1 MLNGT
6 DTYEEEFVPYPATPS
21 KYLRTHDPQNLV
33 NLPRGEVNV
42 SELFLFDHPATP
54 TIRRHI
60 NLPENNV
67 SEEEALHIGAE
78 LDAIEEQEESEFFTS
93 QLSSIPPPAVPVSS
107 DIVPSGSLNAPSSE
121 HIPVADSYDH
131 PPSNP
136 TLSPTQKFTSSD
148 SSSVVSPATSKTGY
162 TWKVNVRKERIAPDG
177 SIRLECT
184 GKGCAQKS
192 DPPKP
197 AQKCAFTLCK
207 ACCALYVSET
217 RNYCKCHA
225 KPSSSI
231 STQIPT
237 PAHNTPKPV
246 IGLPL
251 KQIHYER
258 REQAIRDYNQA
269 ASAVTSRKIYEDE
282 ESRTV
287 DITFW
292 DSNGHIH
299 EFTDLSP
306 TFPLFKLSDCAEHIR
321 ITVGSSPELFHPEGS
336 GLVSL
341 TSELWAI
348 LQVPV
353 PTGDGVFDGS
363 SITTAQLCPGV
374 NVKASRQVRPRF
386 KHHGSTNRRQ
396 LSPFN
401 FTGSIHPTP
410 SSSPID
416 LTHSRDA
423 TPTPLPQPESTAEL
437 PPITIP
443 ISSTSAPSLSNQP
456 LTDAE
461 KALPHSGHA
470 KWPLKFFGPMLEGFR
485 RIENDRSPGSELEK
499 HERAFPM
506 SVGSSTTMAQH
517 MKVWVAASIVSDSP
531 SLISEFTS
539 RPRSTWKEFCN
550 AVESRWPGNKIPKLK
565 ELNKMKKPAGKAEE
579 RPTIKIESKE
589 NTQKVKTEHEE
600 FIIIDSDCE

>member
-1 MLNGT
+1 MPAARSPGKKAYIPPHVNSRLNAYRWKPLPQAPPLNTSCTGANGTCPNQVSVRICRGTANKNHKGYFYEACDPPGHPSNGHFIAWREDLSRVNLPETLKTHRLRPDAGLLDMLNGT

-67 SEEEALHIGAE
+67 SEEEELHIGAE

-148 SSSVVSPATSKTGY
+148 SSSAVSPATSKTGY

-225 KPSSSI
+225 EPSSSI

-258 REQAIRDYNQA
+258 REQAIRDYNQV

-306 TFPLFKLSDCAEHIR
+306 TFPRPFPCSNYPTAQSISVLQSGVALSSFIRREVVLFRSPQSYGQSYKFPFPLEMESSMEAQSRLRSSVSATVTKKPGSLKRKLS
-321 ITVGSSPELFHPEGS
+321 
-336 GLVSL
+336 
-341 TSELWAI
+341 
-348 LQVPV
+348 
-353 PTGDGVFDGS
+353 
-363 SITTAQLCPGV
+363 PGV

-386 KHHGSTNRRQ
+386 EHHGSTNRRQ

-443 ISSTSAPSLSNQP
+443 ISSTSAPS
-456 LTDAE
+456 
-461 KALPHSGHA
+461 
-470 KWPLKFFGPMLEGFR
+470 
-485 RIENDRSPGSELEK
+485 
-499 HERAFPM
+499 
-506 SVGSSTTMAQH
+506 
-517 MKVWVAASIVSDSP
+517 
-531 SLISEFTS
+531 
-539 RPRSTWKEFCN
+539 
-550 AVESRWPGNKIPKLK
+550 
-565 ELNKMKKPAGKAEE
+565 
-579 RPTIKIESKE
+579 
-589 NTQKVKTEHEE
+589 
-600 FIIIDSDCE
+600 